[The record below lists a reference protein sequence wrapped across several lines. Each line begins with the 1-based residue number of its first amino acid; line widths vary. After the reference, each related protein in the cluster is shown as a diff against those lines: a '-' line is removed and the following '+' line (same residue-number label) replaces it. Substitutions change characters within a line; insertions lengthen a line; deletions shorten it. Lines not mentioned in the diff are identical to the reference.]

1 VITTEAS
8 GTPEAWQTAVGLVA
22 AAMDDQQEA
31 FDLLLKGV
39 PEPVLAGVIA
49 DLAII
54 CTRLLLGTAES
65 PAAAR
70 EGVAIFALQVA
81 AEGSP

>member
-1 VITTEAS
+1 VIRTETS
-8 GTPEAWQTAVGLVA
+8 GTPEAWRTAVGLVA

-31 FDLLLKGV
+31 FDMLREGV

-54 CTRLLLGTAES
+54 VTRLLLATAES

-70 EGVAIFALQVA
+70 EGLAIYALQVA
-81 AEGSP
+81 EGIS